1 MTRCVSCVKFY
12 RPFVD
17 FDIGERAGS
26 GVQLKESKRM
36 KTRASVDSEDLLVQ
50 NLYTPLILSGRSW
63 LTRDNY
69 QWSMLLPQSALGL
82 KPRGCI

>member
-63 LTRDNY
+63 KNGSFNLFIIVIVKVD
-69 QWSMLLPQSALGL
+69 SS
-82 KPRGCI
+82 K